1 MATAAAGTAGGMGL
15 FREAVLSE
23 LPTREGEERELGER
37 VGEVNDDARE
47 RVPVGEVNEEV
58 RGRVPR
64 REREMREVKDD
75 VRERVPKVG
84 R

>member
-1 MATAAAGTAGGMGL
+1 MATAGTAGGTGL
-15 FREAVLSE
+15 LREEVLSE

-37 VGEVNDDARE
+37 VVEVNDDARE
-47 RVPVGEVNEEV
+47 RVPVGEVKEEV
-58 RGRVPR
+58 CGRVPR
-64 REREMREVKDD
+64 REGEMREVNDD